1 MLTTKETPPP
11 LDVLD
16 AHERESLRALLEAR
30 SEPDR
35 LQAAYQLRRVVAR
48 AARETSGETFGRF
61 EDELYG
67 ALFRAVHHGRTLE
80 NRLGGVAALEALIG
94 APSAEPEGKGSKFA
108 DVLSSALRRCCEGD
122 RPSGALKE
130 NDARREFVTRCAAA
144 LGRLARRG
152 PASSSAHVEVEVS
165 RALAWLDEP
174 LEKRSRYSR
183 KRLAA
188 CLVLRELARHA
199 PTLFYARVR
208 PRRRPSNVFRNA
220 TPSAGPRFL
229 REDLAGRRRRLPSG
243 RARRRG
249 IRVGRG
255 LGTSRRETR
264 LQLGL
269 LLRHLP
275 EGPPSTGKVRRGRPE
290 GKETVAAD
298 ADARR
303 SGERR
308 RNEGLLQHADAR
320 PRRGGDA
327 LVFH

>member
-1 MLTTKETPPP
+1 MHHTKKKPKAMLTTKETPPP

-144 LGRLARRG
+144 LGRPAHRRG
-152 PASSSAHVEVEVS
+152 VA
-165 RALAWLDEP
+165 
-174 LEKRSRYSR
+174 
-183 KRLAA
+183 
-188 CLVLRELARHA
+188 
-199 PTLFYARVR
+199 VR
-208 PRRRPSNVFRNA
+208 P
-220 TPSAGPRFL
+220 
-229 REDLAGRRRRLPSG
+229 
-243 RARRRG
+243 
-249 IRVGRG
+249 
-255 LGTSRRETR
+255 
-264 LQLGL
+264 
-269 LLRHLP
+269 
-275 EGPPSTGKVRRGRPE
+275 
-290 GKETVAAD
+290 
-298 ADARR
+298 
-303 SGERR
+303 
-308 RNEGLLQHADAR
+308 
-320 PRRGGDA
+320 GG
-327 LVFH
+327 